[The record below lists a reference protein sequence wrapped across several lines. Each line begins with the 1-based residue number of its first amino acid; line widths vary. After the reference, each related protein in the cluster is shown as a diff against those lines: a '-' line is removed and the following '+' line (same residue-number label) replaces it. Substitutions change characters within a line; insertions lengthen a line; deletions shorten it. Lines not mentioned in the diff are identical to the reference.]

1 MGGDNCHRG
10 ALLGALLGAAGLPLS
25 EGFRE
30 GLHDPDGKT
39 AAATERYLA
48 VVKQGGGRS
57 ETVVL
62 ALAPK
67 PAEAVSSAASECKT

>member
-1 MGGDNCHRG
+1 MHGPACIFWANLT
-10 ALLGALLGAAGLPLS
+10 AFSLQ
-25 EGFRE
+25 

-57 ETVVL
+57 EAVVL